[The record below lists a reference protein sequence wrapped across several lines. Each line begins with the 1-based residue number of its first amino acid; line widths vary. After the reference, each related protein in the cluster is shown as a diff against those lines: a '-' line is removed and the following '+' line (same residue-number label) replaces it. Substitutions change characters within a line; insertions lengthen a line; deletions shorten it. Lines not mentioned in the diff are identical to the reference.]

1 MVITSDRPAEPVLS
15 SPAMTHVFVAP
26 HPDDVALSC
35 GGLVASLRELGQ
47 SVTILTVYSGGPG
60 ATLDA
65 AEYQR
70 AALGFGTKTLHPNTQ
85 AFDRG
90 NIGAEYPVA
99 TAVGSD
105 APWEADPGRIAATQ
119 DRANTQARQFW
130 QRAAWSR
137 SANVTN
143 DAHDDRPLPDDL
155 STQGTLTRSSLAE
168 ADATTRRKAED
179 ERWAYFIEAALVD
192 LDLPDAVHRGYDGE
206 EALLSRPFEDD
217 EPPVDILRREI
228 LRLEPQ
234 QVYFPLG
241 VGGHVDHRLCRD
253 AGLALLADPREWV
266 MPAPDLAPMMSFYED
281 FPYAWWSG
289 FRGLSD
295 LASHDIDMPAGM
307 ALEAR
312 YADISDQ
319 LERKGAGLKMY
330 PQEVQRLFD
339 SEQGMLDAV
348 AGYARRVAEAGGVGT
363 GAAERYWSVTRT

>member
-1 MVITSDRPAEPVLS
+1 
-15 SPAMTHVFVAP
+15 MTHVFVAP

-60 ATLDA
+60 DGDPADYEREA
-65 AEYQR
+65 V
-70 AALGFGTKTLHPNTQ
+70 GFGTKAVHPATQ
-85 AFDRG
+85 TFNRS
-90 NIGAEYPVA
+90 NIAAEYPVGA
-99 TAVGSD
+99 IAGSG
-105 APWEADPGRIAATQ
+105 APWEADPYRLDATQ

-143 DAHDDRPLPDDL
+143 DVHDDRPLRDQV
-155 STQGTLTRSSLAE
+155 STQGSLVPYDLAE
-168 ADATTRRKAED
+168 PTTMRKAED

-192 LDLPDAVHRGYDGE
+192 LDLPDAVHRGYDGDE
-206 EALLSRPFEDD
+206 ELLGLPFDDD
-217 EPPVDILRREI
+217 EPPTDILRREI

-241 VGGHVDHRLCRD
+241 IGGHVDHRLCRD
-253 AGLALLADPREWV
+253 AGLELLRDEAAWV
-266 MPAPDLAPMMSFYED
+266 MPADDLAGRLSFYED
-281 FPYAWWSG
+281 FPYAWWHGFSG
-289 FRGLSD
+289 PAD
-295 LASHDIDMPAGM
+295 LAGQDIAIPRGM

-319 LERKGAGLKMY
+319 LERKAAGLRMY
-330 PQEVQRLFD
+330 AGVVQRLFD

-348 AGYARRVAEAGGVGT
+348 AGYGARVAGDGGVGT
-363 GAAERYWSVTRT
+363 GAAERYWSIVRS